1 MDKCVFLNEQYSA
14 FSYSC
19 EFVWAQDLKDFM
31 RQAGEVTY
39 ADAHKQRKNE
49 G

>member
-1 MDKCVFLNEQYSA
+1 
-14 FSYSC
+14 
-19 EFVWAQDLKDFM
+19 M

-49 G
+49 GYIFKLCYFFICIK

>member
-1 MDKCVFLNEQYSA
+1 
-14 FSYSC
+14 
-19 EFVWAQDLKDFM
+19 M

-49 G
+49 GYIFKLLFLIKPTVLLNYLF

>member
-1 MDKCVFLNEQYSA
+1 
-14 FSYSC
+14 
-19 EFVWAQDLKDFM
+19 M

-49 G
+49 GYLFKLGFYQ

>member
-1 MDKCVFLNEQYSA
+1 
-14 FSYSC
+14 
-19 EFVWAQDLKDFM
+19 M

-49 G
+49 GWVKCVTKWVIRIILKV

>member
-1 MDKCVFLNEQYSA
+1 
-14 FSYSC
+14 
-19 EFVWAQDLKDFM
+19 M

-49 G
+49 GYVKKDRHSIQQALFI

>member
-1 MDKCVFLNEQYSA
+1 
-14 FSYSC
+14 
-19 EFVWAQDLKDFM
+19 M

-49 G
+49 GYLNNYFFVIISK